1 MKTLLTPRLLGYLI
15 KKGYKFFLSQTTC
28 IDQDD
33 AYVGITLKPVKKH
46 PLLQKLPKPFSAY
59 CSIFYQP
66 FQRVS
71 DKANTKILV
80 ELNARDLKNFK
91 NLSNLSTA
99 LQ

>member
-15 KKGYKFFLSQTTC
+15 KKGYRFFLSQTTC
-28 IDQDD
+28 IDQAD

-66 FQRVS
+66 FQSVS

-80 ELNARDLKNFK
+80 ELNARDLENFK
-91 NLSNLSTA
+91 NLSNLSTI
-99 LQ
+99 QQ